1 VTGRLIGLDR
11 GERPALVV
19 VECQNRM
26 TNPAYRDE
34 NRAGLMEQVV
44 SRAIIARI
52 NRLAATFREHELP
65 VVFATIALRPG
76 FQGYQVN
83 CLLAAQLVKNG
94 SLVMGNAAARLNDD
108 LVVAPTDI
116 VSNRIS
122 GMAVFTGTEVDA
134 VLRGFAVDTVVL
146 AGVSTNI
153 ALPSSACEAVGL
165 GYQVVLAEDCS
176 AGGSAETHHIQ
187 VTMHLPFLA
196 TIAGSD
202 EIVAQLA
209 ARTPAGV

>member
-1 VTGRLIGLDR
+1 MSGRLIGLD
-11 GERPALVV
+11 GGQKPGLIV

-26 TNPAYRDE
+26 TNPRYRDE

-44 SRAIIARI
+44 SRGIIARI
-52 NRLAATFREHELP
+52 NRLSAAFREHDLP
-65 VVFATIALRPG
+65 VVFATISLRPG
-76 FQGYQVN
+76 FRGYKVN

-94 SLVMGNAAARLNDD
+94 SLVIGNDAARLNDD
-108 LVVAPTDI
+108 LVVEPTDI

-134 VLRGFAVDTVVL
+134 ILRGFDVDTVVL

-165 GYQVVLAEDCS
+165 GYNVALAEDCT
-176 AGGSAETHHIQ
+176 AGGTAETHHMQ

-196 TIAGSD
+196 TIATSG
-202 EIVAQLA
+202 EIITALGQRAAAVA
-209 ARTPAGV
+209 